1 MKQQK
6 SLWLT
11 LAVLIVLAVFFAI
24 FFYVD
29 NKYETPPPYGESGA
43 IDINAQDLK
52 CHNPIFLIDGWLL
65 TDERVVDKPTYI
77 GEFSNLQR
85 GDLAVSPH
93 GKASY
98 RLVLHYDG
106 EPVHLR

>member
-1 MKQQK
+1 MYWQ
-6 SLWLT
+6 
-11 LAVLIVLAVFFAI
+11 FFCD

-52 CHNPIFLIDGWLL
+52 RHNPIFLINGWLL

-77 GEFSNLQR
+77 GEFSNLQ
-85 GDLAVSPH
+85 AT
-93 GKASY
+93 Y
-98 RLVLHYDG
+98 RLALHYDG
-106 EPVHLR
+106 ELVHLR